1 MTPQSSFPRR
11 LGIFVIGHRWFV
23 LVASVIAVAA
33 ISAGLPRLNYTTD
46 SRVFFGETNPHRIA
60 FEALEARFTEAN
72 EILIA
77 LAPDDGDAFSRRTL
91 EALEYMTEQA
101 WRLPYAS
108 RVDSIA
114 NYQHSYADNDDLI
127 IRDLIED
134 ASGLDQQ
141 GRDLVREI
149 AMSELALRD
158 LLVSSTGDV
167 TAIRVN
173 LIFPGDAQH
182 AAEQAAEAARRLADD
197 VHERFPEIRAYLTG
211 AVMISAA
218 FAEATKRDLA
228 TLFPVLLGVVAVML
242 ALLLRSWAGMAA
254 ALAVAAFSAL
264 ASLGVAGWFGVVL
277 NPGSAAVPTIVLT
290 LAVASSVH
298 ILTTFFDLRAAG
310 RAKFRA
316 VIESLEVNLWP
327 VFLTSATT
335 AIGFLSLNASDAPP
349 FRDLGN
355 LVAAGVAVSFLCT
368 ITFLPAAI
376 SLFPATPRPKPTLDF
391 DKFMVRLHGVVTARP
406 RIILWLCLAVATV
419 LVAGLTRVEL
429 NDYWVEYFDESYA
442 FRTDTD
448 FVREHLTAL
457 NAIEYVIEAG
467 AENAI
472 YAPGYLRKVDDFV
485 QWAHSQ
491 PEVVSVQ
498 AITEILKRLN
508 KNFHGDDEAFFR
520 LPESADLAAQYLLV
534 FEMSLPLGLDLN
546 GRIDVAKSATRTT
559 VLTRGMSARD
569 LKNFD
574 HRATRWL
581 AQYDDGGA
589 AATATG
595 TGIALMFANMSERNI
610 SSMVWGTLMALCLVS
625 AILILALRSARVGL
639 LSLVPNV
646 LPAASAFG
654 LWGYLVGEVGVAISV
669 VAAITF
675 GIVVDDTIHLLSK
688 YQRGRIL
695 LGMGPEAAIRYAFIS
710 VGKALFITTIVLIA
724 GFLVLTASGF
734 QPTWGMGWLA
744 SITIGI
750 ALLADFLLLPTLLLS
765 LDRQ

>member
-1 MTPQSSFPRR
+1 MTPKSAFPRR
-11 LGIFVIGHRWFV
+11 LGTFVIGHRWLV
-23 LVASVIAVAA
+23 LVATVIAVAA

-46 SRVFFGETNPHRIA
+46 SRVFFGATNPHRIA
-60 FEALEARFTEAN
+60 FEALEARFAEAN

-77 LAPDDGDAFSRRTL
+77 LAPEDGDAFSRRTL
-91 EALEYMTEQA
+91 EAVEYVTEQA
-101 WRLPYAS
+101 WLLPYAS

-141 GRDLVREI
+141 DRDLVRGI
-149 AMSELALRD
+149 ALSELALRD
-158 LLVSSTGDV
+158 LLVSSAGDV
-167 TAIRVN
+167 TAVRVN

-182 AAEQAAEAARRLADD
+182 AAEQAAAAARRLADD
-197 VHERFPEIRAYLTG
+197 VGERFPGIRAYLTG

-228 TLFPVLLGVVAVML
+228 TLFPILLGVVAVML
-242 ALLLRSWAGMAA
+242 ALLLGSWAGMAA
-254 ALAVAAFSAL
+254 ALAVAAFAAL
-264 ASLGVAGWFGVVL
+264 ASLGIAGWFGVVL
-277 NPGSAAVPTIVLT
+277 NPGSAAVPTVVLT

-316 VIESLEVNLWP
+316 VIESLEINLWP

-368 ITFLPAAI
+368 ITFLPAAM
-376 SLFPATPRPKPTLDF
+376 SLFPATPRQKRALDF
-391 DKFMVRLHGVVTARP
+391 RKIMVWLHGVVVARS
-406 RIILWLCLAVATV
+406 RIILWLSLAVATF
-419 LVAGLTRVEL
+419 LVAGLARVEL

-467 AENAI
+467 EENAI
-472 YAPGYLRKVDDFV
+472 YAPEYLRKVDEFV
-485 QWAHSQ
+485 RWARSQ

-508 KNFHGDDEAFFR
+508 KNFHGDDGAFFR

-546 GRIDVAKSATRTT
+546 GRIDVAKSATRAT

-574 HRATRWL
+574 ARATAWL
-581 AQYDDGGA
+581 ARYDDRGA
-589 AATATG
+589 AASG
-595 TGIALMFANMSERNI
+595 TGIALMFAHMSERNI
-610 SSMVWGTLMALCLVS
+610 SSMIWGTLMALCLVS

-688 YQRGRIL
+688 YQRGRIA
-695 LGMGPEAAIRYAFIS
+695 LGMDPETAIRYAFIS

-765 LDRQ
+765 LDRR